1 MLPLKNYLKH
11 PALLGCAL
19 LEHFGKWLPDRVYL
33 KLMFRFKMGYRLN
46 LKNPKTFSEKI
57 QWLKL
62 YNRRPEYTKMVD
74 KYAVKEYVSK
84 LIGEE
89 YVIPTLAVWGN
100 PEDID
105 LKILPDKFVLKTTH
119 GGGSEGVVIC
129 KNKEKFDRQKA
140 IEQLHLSYDVDIYK
154 QLREWPYKNVPRRI
168 IAEQYISP
176 ASQVNDLPD
185 YKWYCFAGE
194 PRFCQII
201 QDRSTKETI
210 DFFDTDWRHQEF
222 IGLNPKA
229 IHAAVHPSC
238 PKSLETQIR
247 IAKKLSKGIP
257 FVRIDLYEVDGQV
270 YFGEMTFSP
279 GSGFGNFSPKEYND
293 ILGRMLNLPND
304 KMVFKNK

>member
-1 MLPLKNYLKH
+1 MLPLKKYLKH

-33 KLMFRFKMGYRLN
+33 KLMFRFKMAYRLN
-46 LKNPKTFSEKI
+46 LRNPKTFSEKI

-154 QLREWPYKNVPRRI
+154 QLREWPYKYVPRRI

-210 DFFDTDWRHQEF
+210 DFFDTEWKHQAF
-222 IGLNPKA
+222 IGLNTKA
-229 IHAAVHPSC
+229 IPAAVEPAR
-238 PKSLETQIR
+238 PENLETQIR
-247 IAKKLSKGIP
+247 IAKTLSKDIP
-257 FVRIDLYEVDGQV
+257 FVRIDLYEVDRKV
-270 YFGEMTFSP
+270 YFGEMTFFP
-279 GSGFGNFSPKEYND
+279 GSGFGTFLPKEYND
-293 ILGRMLNLPND
+293 ILGQMLKLPNEKKRND
-304 KMVFKNK
+304 NN